1 MKILDEGQGELIGW
15 HDPDDNRE
23 WILKNKSRALTDK
36 RMELSKAVSQFVKPG
51 SVLAM
56 GGFGHI
62 RVSFAAIY
70 EIIRQKIRNLTIL
83 GKTGV
88 HDIDLLIGGDCVDKV
103 EVAYAFGHELRGLSP
118 CGRRAVETGKVKVVS
133 EISNAAHQWRFLGG
147 MLGVPFIPTRAMLGT
162 DTFKKSSAKIVED
175 PWTGKP
181 ICLVPS
187 CNPDVVFVHVQRCD
201 IYGNCQIDGILVE
214 DFELARA
221 ARRLIITT
229 EEIIDNDEIRN
240 KPWNTVIPGFLVDA
254 VIEIKYGAHPVHVPN
269 LYYFDEEIIG
279 DWLIESKSEEGTK
292 SWLEKYVHGV
302 NDFQEYLKLI
312 GGEEKMKYLADVE
325 HYKAELRAPW
335 LDRKIKGDKK

>member
-1 MKILDEGQGELIGW
+1 MKILHEGEGELVGW
-15 HDPDDNRE
+15 HDPDENRE

-36 RMELSKAVSQFVKPG
+36 RMELKKAVSKFVSDG

-70 EIIRQKIRNLTIL
+70 EMVRQKKRNLTMI
-83 GKTGV
+83 GKTSV
-88 HDIDLLIGGDCVDKV
+88 HDIDVLIGGGCISKV

-118 CGRRAVETGKVKVVS
+118 CGRRAVESGEVKVIA
-133 EISNAAHQWRFLGG
+133 EISNSAHQDRFLGG

-187 CNPDVVFVHVQRCD
+187 CNPDVVFIHVNRCD
-201 IYGNCQIDGILVE
+201 MFGNCQIDGILIE

-229 EEIIDNDEIRN
+229 ERIIDNEIIRER
-240 KPWNTVIPGFLVDA
+240 PWETVIPGFLVDA
-254 VIEIKYGAHPVHVPN
+254 VIEIKYGAHPVHVPTE
-269 LYYFDEEIIG
+269 YYFDEEIIG
-279 DWLIESKSEEGTK
+279 EWLLASKTPEGTQE
-292 SWLEKYVHGV
+292 WLDKYVYGV
-302 NDFQEYLKLI
+302 NDFGEYLELV
-312 GGEEKMKYLADVE
+312 GGEKKMKYLADVE
-325 HYKAELRAPW
+325 HYRAELKAPW
-335 LDRKIKGDKK
+335 LDKKRK